1 MSSPTV
7 VSKELI
13 TRIRRELSEIET
25 RATGDEL
32 RSAFNK
38 SVPRAEREQLHGFVR
53 GDSAVLVDCGNMLL
67 EMERLK
73 DNETIFLVWLDSV
86 LDRYSDL
93 VKLTA
98 EINQEHIVEESSV
111 VSDVR
116 EVLAKYRADLLQRD
130 QEISGIATE
139 PRLA

>member
-1 MSSPTV
+1 
-7 VSKELI
+7 
-13 TRIRRELSEIET
+13 
-25 RATGDEL
+25 
-32 RSAFNK
+32 
-38 SVPRAEREQLHGFVR
+38 
-53 GDSAVLVDCGNMLL
+53 MLL